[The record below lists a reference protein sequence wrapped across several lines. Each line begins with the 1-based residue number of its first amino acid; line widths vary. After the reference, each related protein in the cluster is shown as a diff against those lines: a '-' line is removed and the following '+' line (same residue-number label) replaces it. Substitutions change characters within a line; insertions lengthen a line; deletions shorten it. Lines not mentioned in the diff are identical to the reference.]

1 MADLPSYPIP
11 SDETER
17 LIALESYNSPLSG
30 PERSLDVILRH
41 VRRVF
46 GVPIAIVSFVEE
58 HREHFRARLG
68 IDSCGSDREGS
79 FCTHAILERDVMVVP
94 DATLDERFYGSPLVN
109 GTPGIRFYAGAPLVT
124 PEGYVIG
131 TLCIKDT
138 IPRPQGLSIGEQQSL
153 AELAELVM
161 DKLEARRL
169 STAEADGRRRF
180 DAVAGSAADAIICGD
195 GDNRILSWNGAAERM
210 FGYTAAEAIGQ
221 SMTIIVPEQYRCMH
235 EAGVR
240 RAAAGHPTKLVGSLV
255 TVPSVRRDGTEFP
268 IELSLSH
275 WLEAGEHRFGAI
287 VRDITERLN
296 HEASLKRAAEY
307 DALTELPNRTVLHER
322 LARAS
327 AEKRSVSLVM
337 LDLDG
342 FKDVNDSLGHAAG
355 DDVLKLVAVR
365 LRETVGTEAL
375 ACRLGGD
382 EFVVLLEDR
391 ADPIQAV
398 ELAKRLV
405 KAIEAQMEMGERS
418 VYVGASAGVSIMTG
432 TGWGT
437 SLPLE
442 RSDLALYR
450 AKSDGRGRV
459 RLFTPD
465 MMPTQHVRAS
475 VSSGL
480 RQAFEHG
487 ELQLYYQPQVRLS
500 DGAIAGAEALIR
512 WNHPERGL
520 LAPGAFIETLESSLI
535 AVPVSEWILRTA
547 CSQAAEWRCSGHP
560 DLRIGV
566 NLFAAQVRNGDL
578 ATVVDGVL
586 RQTGLAPRG
595 LELEITENT
604 ILRNEAHIDRSL
616 RELREMGVG
625 IALDDYGT
633 GYASLTMLKDFPVTR
648 LKIDRSFVSGP
659 DVGDRN
665 QLIVKAISQLAQ
677 GFKLE
682 VIAEGIETAEQEE
695 LMRSYCGQ
703 GQGYLFGRPMPA
715 AAFTSI
721 LGISAAVNHG
731 SVVST
736 AFGQQKDR
744 R

>member
-1 MADLPSYPIP
+1 MAELPSYPIP
-11 SDETER
+11 SNETER
-17 LIALESYNSPLSG
+17 LAALKSYKSSNSG
-30 PERSLDVILRH
+30 RERSLDVILQH

-46 GVPIAIVSFVEE
+46 GVPIAIVCFVEE
-58 HREHFRARLG
+58 HHEHFRACLG

-79 FCTHAILERDVMVVP
+79 FCAHTILERDVMVVP
-94 DATLDERFYGSPLVN
+94 DATLDARFRGSPLVT
-109 GTPGIRFYAGAPLVT
+109 GPSGIRFYAGAPLIT
-124 PEGYVIG
+124 PNGLVIG
-131 TLCIKDT
+131 TLCIKNT
-138 IPRPQGLSIGEQQSL
+138 VPRPQGLQIGERESL

-169 STAEADGRRRF
+169 STVEVDGHRRF
-180 DAVAGSAADAIICGD
+180 DAVAESAADAIICGD
-195 GDNRILSWNGAAERM
+195 GDHHILYWNGAAERM

-221 SMTIIVPEQYRCMH
+221 SLDIIVPERYRSMH
-235 EAGVR
+235 AAGVR
-240 RAAAGHPTKLVGSLV
+240 RAAAGLPTKLVGSLV
-255 TVPSVRRDGTEFP
+255 TLPSVHRDGTEFP

-275 WLEAGEHRFGAI
+275 WMEAGEHRFGAI
-287 VRDITERLN
+287 IRNITERLN
-296 HEASLKRAAEY
+296 HEAELKHAAEY
-307 DALTELPNRTVLHER
+307 DALTELPNRRVLHER
-322 LARAS
+322 LERAS
-327 AEKRSVSLVM
+327 AENRSVSLIM

-355 DDVLKLVAVR
+355 DDVLKLVAAR
-365 LRETVGTEAL
+365 LQKGLGTEGL

-391 ADPIQAV
+391 ADPFQAV

-405 KAIEAQMEMGERS
+405 KAIEAQMEMGERA
-418 VYVGASAGVSIMTG
+418 VYVGASAGVSIITG
-432 TGWGT
+432 RGWDT
-437 SLPLE
+437 SLPME

-450 AKSDGRGRV
+450 AKSDGRGTV

-465 MMPTQHVRAS
+465 MMPTQQMRVS

-480 RQAFEHG
+480 RQAFEQG
-487 ELQLYYQPQVRLS
+487 ELELYYQPQVRLS
-500 DGAIAGAEALIR
+500 DGTIAGAEALIR

-520 LAPGAFIETLESSLI
+520 LAPGAFIETLEASLI

-547 CSQAAEWRCSGHP
+547 CSQAAEWRRSGHP
-560 DLRIGV
+560 ALRIGV
-566 NLFAAQVRNGDL
+566 NLFAAQIRNGDL

-586 RQTGLAPRG
+586 RKTGLAPSG

-604 ILRNEAHIDRSL
+604 ILRNEANIDRSL

-625 IALDDYGT
+625 IAFDDYGT

-659 DVGDRN
+659 DIGDRN
-665 QLIVKAISQLAQ
+665 RFIVKTISQLAQ
-677 GFKLE
+677 GFKLD
-682 VIAEGIETAEQEE
+682 VIAEGIETVEQEE
-695 LMRSYCGQ
+695 LMRSYCGE

-721 LGISAAVNHG
+721 LDVSAAVNHG

-736 AFGQQKDR
+736 AFG
-744 R
+744 